1 MKPKVT
7 RQILYRDYQAN
18 LKALG
23 YDFNPKT
30 AIDCFNAVFETIL
43 ENLLAGDRVQITRF
57 GTFEIREVPEKGG
70 YDIKT
75 KQKIVIPR
83 HKKIGFKP
91 SQKLKLNVCKN

>member
-23 YDFNPKT
+23 YKLDAKQ
-30 AIDCFNAVFETIL
+30 AIDYFNCVIDTITD
-43 ENLLAGDRVQITRF
+43 NLLAGDRVQITRF

-91 SQKLKLNVCKN
+91 SQKLKLTI